1 MIKQSPEHD
10 LKLLLYFF
18 GKGMKMTIYDF
29 IHENEEK
36 FAIERGIVEFY
47 DSKINGFS
55 IIIFRGA
62 VMITDTADEKIDE
75 FYDTLNLSEK
85 YIKNL
90 SKLLFNEGG

>member
-1 MIKQSPEHD
+1 MS
-10 LKLLLYFF
+10 
-18 GKGMKMTIYDF
+18 IYDF

-36 FAIERGIVEFY
+36 FAIERGLVEFY

-75 FYDTLNLSEK
+75 FPDIRNLSED
-85 YIKNL
+85 YINSL
-90 SKLLFNEGG
+90 SKLLFNEGGY